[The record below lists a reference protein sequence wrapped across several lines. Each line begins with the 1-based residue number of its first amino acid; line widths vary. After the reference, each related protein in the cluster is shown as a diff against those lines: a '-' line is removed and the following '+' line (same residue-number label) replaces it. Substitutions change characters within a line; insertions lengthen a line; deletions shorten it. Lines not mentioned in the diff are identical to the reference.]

1 MTSQRIDLKARTC
14 VLRMAL
20 STQEESTIVPQ
31 SLAIEERVR
40 QVLADL
46 GVPYE
51 LIPID
56 AVFADTASFCER
68 YGFPLDHSVNTI
80 IVGSKREPKQ
90 YGACLVLATT
100 RLDVNH
106 AVRKL
111 MGASRVSF
119 ASADET
125 VALTGMMIGGVT
137 VFALPPEV
145 PTYVDAQ
152 IMSLDYVILGG
163 GSRSLK
169 IKISP
174 EALRRL
180 PNTQVIQALSVGL

>member
-1 MTSQRIDLKARTC
+1 M
-14 VLRMAL
+14 
-20 STQEESTIVPQ
+20 PQ
-31 SLAIEERVR
+31 SLTIEERVR
-40 QVLADL
+40 QVLAGL

-56 AVFADTASFCER
+56 AAFADTASFCER
-68 YGFPLDHSVNTI
+68 YGFPLEHSVNTI

-100 RLDVNH
+100 LDVNH
-106 AVRKL
+106 GVRKL
-111 MGASRVSF
+111 IGASRVSF
-119 ASADET
+119 ASADDT
-125 VALTGMMIGGVT
+125 VALTGMLIGGVT
-137 VFALPPEV
+137 VFALPPEL
-145 PTYVDAQ
+145 PIYVDAQ

-169 IKISP
+169 IKVSP